1 MDRFRYL
8 HRKFYHMH
16 PRISMFAINAACT
29 AYYSRAVLSRR
40 QETKSAVSTRPEE
53 RAGRR
58 HNSPIGRFLI
68 KLGSVRIVA
77 TLIHAS
83 CHRTLVCL
91 AKRSILR
98 TVKRRLRNALDVE
111 QIVERAAIFTIR
123 QWIMRNNDG
132 DERNKVRINK
142 KYYVDILKLLRLRR
156 KSFLN
161 LINDVVYFIRLYFSV
176 ALRCCRI
183 FSMDPVKT
191 PCL

>member
-16 PRISMFAINAACT
+16 PRISINAACT

-40 QETKSAVSTRPEE
+40 QETKSAVSTRPEK

-68 KLGSVRIVA
+68 KLGSVRIVV

-83 CHRTLVCL
+83 CHRTLVVVCL

-98 TVKRRLRNALDVE
+98 KEALAE
-111 QIVERAAIFTIR
+111 C
-123 QWIMRNNDG
+123 
-132 DERNKVRINK
+132 
-142 KYYVDILKLLRLRR
+142 
-156 KSFLN
+156 S
-161 LINDVVYFIRLYFSV
+161 
-176 ALRCCRI
+176 RCQTD
-183 FSMDPVKT
+183 S
-191 PCL
+191 

>member
-16 PRISMFAINAACT
+16 PRIININAVCT

-40 QETKSAVSTRPEE
+40 QETKSAVSTRPEK

-77 TLIHAS
+77 TLIHAF
-83 CHRTLVCL
+83 CHRTLVVMCL

-111 QIVERAAIFTIR
+111 IVARAAIFITR
-123 QWIMRNNDG
+123 Q
-132 DERNKVRINK
+132 
-142 KYYVDILKLLRLRR
+142 
-156 KSFLN
+156 
-161 LINDVVYFIRLYFSV
+161 
-176 ALRCCRI
+176 
-183 FSMDPVKT
+183 
-191 PCL
+191 